1 MMQRAL
7 CIGVG
12 KVDLNAC
19 CVQLQLPVYLY
30 ECILAVHS
38 AVITL
43 AEDLN
48 VLLELLSLRHAH
60 DATPLIVYFHSIHV
74 AIGLLF
80 LLPFNQS
87 QPVDEGKQN
96 MGAREK

>member
-1 MMQRAL
+1 
-7 CIGVG
+7 VG
-12 KVDLNAC
+12 KVNVNAC
-19 CVQLQLPVYLY
+19 WVELQLRVYLY
-30 ECILAVHS
+30 ECIFAVHS

-43 AEDLN
+43 TEYLN
-48 VLLELLSLRHAH
+48 VLLELLSLCHAH